1 MLACNKWI
9 FVGFETINFEFPVHV
24 LTTKLTQH
32 ENTFIIPF
40 IVQTLPH
47 KLSLTL
53 SPLSDSWWVS
63 WSSRSPHF
71 CPPRSD
77 HLPSSVLQQRR
88 ESAVK
93 TWVRVRASA
102 RWSVT
107 WRPSSLSKAALTKRT
122 TKYHGITQISDAYP
136 GGVIVFFEVSY
147 K

>member
-1 MLACNKWI
+1 MK
-9 FVGFETINFEFPVHV
+9 FPVHV

-32 ENTFIIPF
+32 ENTFIIP
-40 IVQTLPH
+40 
-47 KLSLTL
+47 LSFKRFHTNSL
-53 SPLSDSWWVS
+53 SHPLAALNSWWVS

-122 TKYHGITQISDAYP
+122 TKYHGITLISDAYP